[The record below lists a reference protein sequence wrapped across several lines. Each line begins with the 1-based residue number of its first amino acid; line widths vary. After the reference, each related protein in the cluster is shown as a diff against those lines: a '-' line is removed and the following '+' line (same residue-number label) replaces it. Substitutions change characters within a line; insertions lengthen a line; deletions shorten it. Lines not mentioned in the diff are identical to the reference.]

1 MSWQRSGTTYFQWSF
16 KRLSQMYTII
26 YIREL
31 RNSGHIYFLRPGAI
45 KNAKFFFYPVI
56 CNIIHHLKYIH
67 SHNKICMRIEN
78 EQNIFLSLKL
88 NMKVAVN
95 RYLRGEMVL
104 YFIGAFIG
112 SWITIKAIKFISH
125 LSFTSNCF
133 NLHFFLENGHVVNEN
148 VLRH

>member
-1 MSWQRSGTTYFQWSF
+1 MSS
-16 KRLSQMYTII
+16 MI

-95 RYLRGEMVL
+95 RYLRGEYGTLFYRSLYRVL
-104 YFIGAFIG
+104 NNN
-112 SWITIKAIKFISH
+112 K
-125 LSFTSNCF
+125 SNKV
-133 NLHFFLENGHVVNEN
+133 HFAPFFYLELLQSSLFLENGHVVNEN

>member
-1 MSWQRSGTTYFQWSF
+1 MYNNIHQGTKKFWPYIFF
-16 KRLSQMYTII
+16 KTWCY
-26 YIREL
+26 
-31 RNSGHIYFLRPGAI
+31 
-45 KNAKFFFYPVI
+45 KKCKVFFFYPVI

-133 NLHFFLENGHVVNEN
+133 NLLFFFGEWRCCKRECITALKE
-148 VLRH
+148 